1 MVGDIIAESVG
12 EIIPEWVGD
21 IPRNQHSAF
30 SACHCDRVSRRF
42 PGPILVRPCGIPTQ
56 L

>member
-21 IPRNQHSAF
+21 IPRNQQLKKCLRQSF
-30 SACHCDRVSRRF
+30 SK
-42 PGPILVRPCGIPTQ
+42 G
-56 L
+56 